1 LSNILTSI
9 GVTRLSKKDLKKTQQ
24 KLDSIKLLKIQVDI
38 KLRKEVVL
46 RRKIFLEDSLLTI
59 QYTKQRKTDSLL
71 ILKQRRQL
79 GKFKN
84 LPASV
89 NLSKLD
95 SAYEAENN

>member
-84 LPASV
+84 LPVSV